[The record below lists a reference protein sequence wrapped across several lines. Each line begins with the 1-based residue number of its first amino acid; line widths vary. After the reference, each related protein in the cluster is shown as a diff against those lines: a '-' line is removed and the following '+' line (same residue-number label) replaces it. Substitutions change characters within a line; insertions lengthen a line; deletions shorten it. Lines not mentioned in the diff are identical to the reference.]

1 MRIIITVGYYQSCE
15 VRLTANELISYIEML
30 EQAFPGNWTIAPAPI
45 DDREPDGED

>member
-1 MRIIITVGYYQSCE
+1 MRIIITVGYYKSRE

-30 EQAFPGNWTIAPAPI
+30 EQAFPGNWAIAPAPI